1 MTDYSNILG
10 QIQLIYFV
18 LSKEA
23 LFYITVF
30 STIPDSACGDNTGQE
45 TCVIQLASSRARA
58 TYRLYAL
65 FVLYYTELLTMAET
79 KKQQS
84 QKAPLEIPPGWK
96 EPDFTKECNPTGMLE
111 ESSFATLFPKYR
123 EKYLKECWP
132 LVQKSLSEQVSVIYS
147 SVDISK
153 PLFFVPKTSLD

>member
-1 MTDYSNILG
+1 
-10 QIQLIYFV
+10 
-18 LSKEA
+18 
-23 LFYITVF
+23 
-30 STIPDSACGDNTGQE
+30 
-45 TCVIQLASSRARA
+45 
-58 TYRLYAL
+58 
-65 FVLYYTELLTMAET
+65 MAET

-132 LVQKSLSEQVSVIYS
+132 LVQKSLSEQVSVTCIFKCGHFKASFVCPQYIPGLNMHYILHDCLPHVVNFS
-147 SVDISK
+147 LLPFDTGINPSYYLNVYMQNISII
-153 PLFFVPKTSLD
+153 LSILL